1 MSTLS
6 ENEILKFTKEIIVA
20 HVSHNAV
27 DSESLPDLIRS
38 VHLSLIEARNAS
50 APRDP
55 AILDADAAVPAAEG
69 GPAMPEAGAPAAPHA
84 AASPGPIPA
93 VPISESVTPDYII
106 CLEDGRPFK
115 MMKRWLRATY
125 GMTPEQYRAKWNLPP
140 DYPMVAPNYA
150 RSKSVYAKAQ
160 GLGTSQLRRRSG
172 KRRSRA
178 SA

>member
-6 ENEILKFTKEIIVA
+6 DEILKFTKEIIVA

-27 DSESLPDLIRS
+27 DSESLPALIRN
-38 VHLSLIEARNAS
+38 VHLSLIEARNA
-50 APRDP
+50 AIQQYP
-55 AILDADAAVPAAEG
+55 AADAEPAPG
-69 GPAMPEAGAPAAPHA
+69 GGENGRIHNDPA
-84 AASPGPIPA
+84 AASTHAVPA
-93 VPISESVTPDYII
+93 VPIAESVTPDYII

-125 GMTPEQYRAKWNLPP
+125 GMTPEQYRAKWNLPA

-160 GLGTSQLRRRSG
+160 GLGTERLRRHAG
-172 KRRSRA
+172 KQRRTA
-178 SA
+178 

>member
-6 ENEILKFTKEIIVA
+6 DEILKFTKEIIVA

-27 DSESLPDLIRS
+27 DSESLPALIRN
-38 VHLSLIEARNAS
+38 VHLSLIEARNTAIQ
-50 APRDP
+50 RDP
-55 AILDADAAVPAAEG
+55 VGSDAEPATTDKENAGAQDDVASTAVPA
-69 GPAMPEAGAPAAPHA
+69 
-84 AASPGPIPA
+84 
-93 VPISESVTPDYII
+93 VPVSESVTPDYII

-125 GMTPEQYRAKWNLPP
+125 GMTPEQYRAKWNLPT

-160 GLGTSQLRRRSG
+160 GLGTEKLRRVG
-172 KRRSRA
+172 KQRSRRTA
-178 SA
+178 

>member
-6 ENEILKFTKEIIVA
+6 DEILKFTKEIIVA

-27 DSESLPDLIRS
+27 DSESLPTLIRN
-38 VHLSLIEARNAS
+38 VHLSLIEARNA
-50 APRDP
+50 AIQRDP
-55 AILDADAAVPAAEG
+55 AAAAEPAANAQESG
-69 GPAMPEAGAPAAPHA
+69 GAHEDPATT
-84 AASPGPIPA
+84 SPDPVPA
-93 VPISESVTPDYII
+93 VPVSESVTPDHII

-125 GMTPEQYRAKWNLPP
+125 GMTPEQYRARWNLPA

-160 GLGTSQLRRRSG
+160 GLGTEKLRRVG
-172 KRRSRA
+172 KQRSRRTA
-178 SA
+178 

>member
-6 ENEILKFTKEIIVA
+6 DEILKFTKEIIVA

-27 DSESLPDLIRS
+27 DSESLPTLIRN
-38 VHLSLIEARNAS
+38 VHLSLIEARNA
-50 APRDP
+50 AIQRDP
-55 AILDADAAVPAAEG
+55 AAAAEPAANAQESG
-69 GPAMPEAGAPAAPHA
+69 GAHEDPAAT
-84 AASPGPIPA
+84 SPDPVPA
-93 VPISESVTPDYII
+93 VPVSESVTPDHII

-125 GMTPEQYRAKWNLPP
+125 GMTPEQYRARWNLPA

-160 GLGTSQLRRRSG
+160 GLGTEKLRRVG
-172 KRRSRA
+172 KQRSRRTV
-178 SA
+178 

>member
-27 DSESLPDLIRS
+27 DSESLPNLIRS
-38 VHLSLIEARNAS
+38 VHLSLIEARSAS
-50 APRDP
+50 VPKDPVADTDPDP
-55 AILDADAAVPAAEG
+55 ASPEDRKAETPVSAEAATPRPA
-69 GPAMPEAGAPAAPHA
+69 
-84 AASPGPIPA
+84 PA
-93 VPISESVTPDYII
+93 VPVADSVTPDYII

-125 GMTPEQYRAKWNLPP
+125 GMTPEQYRTKWNLPS

-160 GLGTSQLRRRSG
+160 GLGTEKLRQRAGKQQRSRRS
-172 KRRSRA
+172 A
-178 SA
+178 

>member
-6 ENEILKFTKEIIVA
+6 DEILKFTKEIIVA

-27 DSESLPDLIRS
+27 DSESLPALIRN
-38 VHLSLIEARNAS
+38 VHLSLIEARNA
-50 APRDP
+50 AILRDP
-55 AILDADAAVPAAEG
+55 AVSDAEPVTTAKEGGRTQDDLVTASPHAVPA
-69 GPAMPEAGAPAAPHA
+69 
-84 AASPGPIPA
+84 
-93 VPISESVTPDYII
+93 VPVSESVTPDHII

-125 GMTPEQYRAKWNLPP
+125 GMTPEQYRAKWNLPA

-160 GLGTSQLRRRSG
+160 GLGTEKLRRRAD
-172 KRRSRA
+172 KRSRRTA
-178 SA
+178 

>member
-6 ENEILKFTKEIIVA
+6 DEILKFTKEIIVA

-27 DSESLPDLIRS
+27 DSESLPTLIRN
-38 VHLSLIEARNAS
+38 VHLSLIEARNA
-50 APRDP
+50 AIQRDP
-55 AILDADAAVPAAEG
+55 AADAEPAANAAESSRTQDD
-69 GPAMPEAGAPAAPHA
+69 PAIASPHA
-84 AASPGPIPA
+84 APA
-93 VPISESVTPDYII
+93 VPVSESVTPDHII

-125 GMTPEQYRAKWNLPP
+125 GMTPEQYRAKWNLPS

-160 GLGTSQLRRRSG
+160 GLGTEKLRQRAG
-172 KRRSRA
+172 KQRSRRTA
-178 SA
+178 

>member
-6 ENEILKFTKEIIVA
+6 DEILKFTKEIIVA

-27 DSESLPDLIRS
+27 DSESLPNLIRN
-38 VHLSLIEARNAS
+38 VHLSLIEARNA
-50 APRDP
+50 AIQRDP
-55 AILDADAAVPAAEG
+55 AAAAEPATHAQESG
-69 GPAMPEAGAPAAPHA
+69 GTHEDPAT
-84 AASPGPIPA
+84 ASPDPVPA
-93 VPISESVTPDYII
+93 VPVSESVTPDHII

-125 GMTPEQYRAKWNLPP
+125 GMTPEQYRARWNLPA

-160 GLGTSQLRRRSG
+160 GLGTEKLRRVG
-172 KRRSRA
+172 KQRSRRTA
-178 SA
+178 

>member
-1 MSTLS
+1 MSTLI

-27 DSESLPDLIRS
+27 DSESLPNLIRS
-38 VHLSLIEARNAS
+38 VHLSLIEARSASVPRDAAAESDPGAVGAEETPRADAAAQAETGVAAS
-50 APRDP
+50 AP
-55 AILDADAAVPAAEG
+55 AVPVAD
-69 GPAMPEAGAPAAPHA
+69 
-84 AASPGPIPA
+84 
-93 VPISESVTPDYII
+93 SVTPDYII

-160 GLGTSQLRRRSG
+160 GLGTEKLRQRAVKQRSRRS
-172 KRRSRA
+172 A
-178 SA
+178 

>member
-6 ENEILKFTKEIIVA
+6 DEILKFTKEIIVA

-27 DSESLPDLIRS
+27 DSESLPALIRN
-38 VHLSLIEARNAS
+38 VHLSLIEARNAAIQQYPAADAES
-50 APRDP
+50 APGGRENGRIHNDP
-55 AILDADAAVPAAEG
+55 V
-69 GPAMPEAGAPAAPHA
+69 
-84 AASPGPIPA
+84 AASTHAVPA
-93 VPISESVTPDYII
+93 VPIAESVTPDHII

-125 GMTPEQYRAKWNLPP
+125 GMTPEQYRAKWNLPA

-160 GLGTSQLRRRSG
+160 GLGTEKLRERAGKQRRT
-172 KRRSRA
+172 A
-178 SA
+178 

>member
-1 MSTLS
+1 MSTLI

-27 DSESLPDLIRS
+27 DSESLPNLIRS
-38 VHLSLIEARNAS
+38 VHLSLIEARSAS
-50 APRDP
+50 VPQDP
-55 AILDADAAVPAAEG
+55 AAADPDQG
-69 GPAMPEAGAPAAPHA
+69 I
-84 AASPGPIPA
+84 AASPDRAKAEPPGPAEPGVAAPVPA
-93 VPISESVTPDYII
+93 VPVAESVTPDHII

-160 GLGTSQLRRRSG
+160 GLGTEKLRQAGKPRSRRS
-172 KRRSRA
+172 A
-178 SA
+178 

>member
-1 MSTLS
+1 MSTLI

-27 DSESLPDLIRS
+27 DSESLPNLIRS
-38 VHLSLIEARNAS
+38 VHLSLIEARSASVPRDAAAESDPGPAGTEDAPRADTAAQAEPGAAAS
-50 APRDP
+50 AP
-55 AILDADAAVPAAEG
+55 AVPVAD
-69 GPAMPEAGAPAAPHA
+69 
-84 AASPGPIPA
+84 
-93 VPISESVTPDYII
+93 SVTPDYII

-160 GLGTSQLRRRSG
+160 GLGTEKLRRADKPRA
-172 KRRSRA
+172 RRSA
-178 SA
+178 

>member
-1 MSTLS
+1 MSTLI

-27 DSESLPDLIRS
+27 DSESLPDLIRN
-38 VHLSLIEARNAS
+38 VHLSLIEARSAS
-50 APRDP
+50 VPRDL
-55 AILDADAAVPAAEG
+55 AAAESDQAIAG
-69 GPAMPEAGAPAAPHA
+69 PEDRKAEPPGPAE
-84 AASPGPIPA
+84 PGVATAQPVPA
-93 VPISESVTPDYII
+93 VPVAESVTPDHII

-160 GLGTSQLRRRSG
+160 GLGTEKLRQAAKPRSRRS
-172 KRRSRA
+172 A
-178 SA
+178 

>member
-6 ENEILKFTKEIIVA
+6 DEILKFTKEIIVA

-27 DSESLPDLIRS
+27 DSENLPALIRN
-38 VHLSLIEARNAS
+38 VHLSLIEARGVAI
-50 APRDP
+50 RQDP
-55 AILDADAAVPAAEG
+55 ATDAEPATNADEGGRMQDGPVAASSHAVPA
-69 GPAMPEAGAPAAPHA
+69 
-84 AASPGPIPA
+84 
-93 VPISESVTPDYII
+93 VPVSESVTPDYII

-125 GMTPEQYRAKWNLPP
+125 GMTPEQYRTKWSLPA

-160 GLGTSQLRRRSG
+160 GLGTEKLRQRSG
-172 KRRSRA
+172 KQRSRRTA
-178 SA
+178 

>member
-6 ENEILKFTKEIIVA
+6 EGEILSFTRDIIVA
-20 HVSHNAV
+20 HVSNNAV
-27 DSESLPDLIRS
+27 DSESLPDLIRR
-38 VHLSLIEARNAS
+38 VHLSLIEAVGM
-50 APRDP
+50 P
-55 AILDADAAVPAAEG
+55 VPGIAAEANG
-69 GPAMPEAGAPAAPHA
+69 NAAETSRTDASGTAERQA
-84 AASPGPIPA
+84 ALPSRPVPA

-160 GLGTSQLRRRSG
+160 GLGTSQLRRTAR
-172 KRRSRA
+172 RRSRA
-178 SA
+178 NG

>member
-38 VHLSLIEARNAS
+38 VHLSLIEARGAS
-50 APRDP
+50 VPRD
-55 AILDADAAVPAAEG
+55 LAASDDPSAHGIEG
-69 GPAMPEAGAPAAPHA
+69 GPAAAPESAPAQPHA
-84 AASPGPIPA
+84 ASPDHPVPA
-93 VPISESVTPDYII
+93 VPVSESVTPDYII

-125 GMTPEQYRAKWNLPP
+125 GMTPEQYRAKWNLPA

-160 GLGTSQLRRRSG
+160 GLGTTKLRRRNE
-172 KRRSRA
+172 KRRTRA

>member
-6 ENEILKFTKEIIVA
+6 DEILKFTKEIIVA

-27 DSESLPDLIRS
+27 DSESLPALIRN
-38 VHLSLIEARNAS
+38 VHLSLIEARNA
-50 APRDP
+50 AIQHYP
-55 AILDADAAVPAAEG
+55 AADAEPGPG
-69 GPAMPEAGAPAAPHA
+69 GRENGRIHDDPA
-84 AASPGPIPA
+84 AASSHAVPA
-93 VPISESVTPDYII
+93 VPIAESVTPDHII

-125 GMTPEQYRAKWNLPP
+125 GMTPEQYRAKWNLPA

-160 GLGTSQLRRRSG
+160 GLGTETLRQRAGKQRRT
-172 KRRSRA
+172 A
-178 SA
+178 

>member
-6 ENEILKFTKEIIVA
+6 DEILKFTKEIIVA

-27 DSESLPDLIRS
+27 DSESLPDLIRN
-38 VHLSLIEARNAS
+38 VHLSLIEARDA
-50 APRDP
+50 AIQRDP
-55 AILDADAAVPAAEG
+55 AAAAEPATNAQESG
-69 GPAMPEAGAPAAPHA
+69 GTHEDPV
-84 AASPGPIPA
+84 AASPDPVPA
-93 VPISESVTPDYII
+93 VPVSESVTPDHII

-125 GMTPEQYRAKWNLPP
+125 GMTPEQYRARWNLPA

-160 GLGTSQLRRRSG
+160 GLGTEKLRRVG
-172 KRRSRA
+172 KQRSRRTA
-178 SA
+178 

>member
-6 ENEILKFTKEIIVA
+6 DEILKFTKEIIVA

-27 DSESLPDLIRS
+27 DSESLPDLIRN
-38 VHLSLIEARNAS
+38 VHLSLIEARNA
-50 APRDP
+50 AIQRDP
-55 AILDADAAVPAAEG
+55 AMVSDIEPAANAKESG
-69 GPAMPEAGAPAAPHA
+69 RIQDTPAATSIHPV
-84 AASPGPIPA
+84 PA
-93 VPISESVTPDYII
+93 VPIAESVTPDYII

-125 GMTPEQYRAKWNLPP
+125 GMTPEQYRAKWNLPA

-160 GLGTSQLRRRSG
+160 GLGTEKLRRRAG
-172 KRRSRA
+172 KQRSRRTA
-178 SA
+178 

>member
-27 DSESLPDLIRS
+27 DSESLPNLIRS
-38 VHLSLIEARNAS
+38 VHLSLIEARGAS

-55 AILDADAAVPAAEG
+55 AAADADPGLPAEAAPKAEAPA
-69 GPAMPEAGAPAAPHA
+69 EAGAA
-84 AASPGPIPA
+84 AALHPA
-93 VPISESVTPDYII
+93 VPVAESVTPDYII

-125 GMTPEQYRAKWNLPP
+125 GMTPEQYRARWSLPP

-160 GLGTSQLRRRSG
+160 GLGTEKLRQGAG
-172 KRRSRA
+172 KQRSRRTA
-178 SA
+178 